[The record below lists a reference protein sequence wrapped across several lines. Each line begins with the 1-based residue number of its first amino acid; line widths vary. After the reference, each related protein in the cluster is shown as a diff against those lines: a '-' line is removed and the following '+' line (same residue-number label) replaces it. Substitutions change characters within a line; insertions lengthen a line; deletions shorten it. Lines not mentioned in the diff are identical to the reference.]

1 MHANRYALA
10 AAAFALVLGA
20 STGLR
25 AQNELSSFTATGR
38 GGVATPFV
46 TDYQALGINPANLGR
61 EMENQPLLTFGLL
74 ELGLGAGSQS
84 LTGTQLKNIA
94 FHAEDQLT
102 PADKTALTASF
113 TNGNALN
120 VNAAATSVGLS
131 ITLPIG
137 AVAFSN
143 RQRVVGHVGLNETA
157 ADVLFNGSNA
167 KIYQASTYQTN
178 GQYDPAKAPMIS
190 AALAGT
196 ELQLQWTDEYNVGY
210 GAQVLDTDGFKLA
223 AGVGYRYIRGIG
235 MLDVRITDGE
245 VNAFSSLSP
254 LFKVDYGTVTTS
266 PNFDYRTG
274 SGLKAV
280 GSGHGFDLGLTAEIS
295 ELVRVGVSVTDLG
308 SMTWEGNVL
317 TANDQNLKKVT
328 SGGVDTYNIFKEAS
342 QLFGSSSDAVFT
354 YNPDKQKQETLP
366 AKFRAGAS
374 VQLGEK
380 LEAGVDAAVPLNKVA
395 GNINSSLVG
404 LGLDFKPVSWVR
416 LSTGVTGGAGY
427 GTSLPLGITFSTAH
441 YEAGISTRDVVGLIS
456 DSSPYYSV
464 AMGVLRFKIGRAR

>member
-1 MHANRYALA
+1 MHSNRYAFLA
-10 AAAFALVLGA
+10 ATALLLGA

-46 TDYQALGINPANLGR
+46 TDYQALGINPANLGL
-61 EMENQPLLTFGLL
+61 EEDNQPLLTFGFL

-94 FHAEDQLT
+94 FHADDQLT
-102 PADKTALTASF
+102 PADKMALTASF

-120 VNAAATSVGLS
+120 VNAAATSVGVAL
-131 ITLPIG
+131 TLPVG
-137 AVAFSN
+137 VVAFSN

-157 ADVLFNGSNA
+157 SDVLFNGSNA
-167 KIYQASTYQTN
+167 RIYQVSTYQTN

-196 ELQLQWTDEYNVGY
+196 ELQLQWTDEYNVGF
-210 GAQVLDTDGFKLA
+210 GTRMLDKEAFKLA
-223 AGVGYRYIRGIG
+223 VGVGYRYIRGIG
-235 MLDVRITDGE
+235 MLDVRVTDGQ

-266 PNFDYRTG
+266 PNFNYRTG

-280 GSGHGFDLGLTAEIS
+280 GFGHGFDLGLTAEIG
-295 ELVRVGVSVTDLG
+295 EQVRIGASFTDLG

-317 TANDQNLKKVT
+317 TADDQNLKKVT

-342 QLFGSSSDAVFT
+342 QLFGSTSDAAFT
-354 YNPDKQKQETLP
+354 YNPDKEKKEILP

-374 VQLGEK
+374 VKFGK
-380 LEAGVDAAVPLNKVA
+380 KVEAGVDAAVPLNKVA
-395 GNINSSLVG
+395 GNITSSLVG
-404 LGLDFKPVSWVR
+404 LGFDFKPVPWVR
-416 LSTGVTGGAGY
+416 LSSGVTGGAGY
-427 GTSLPLGITFSTAH
+427 GTSVPLGVTFSSAH
-441 YEAGISTRDVVGLIS
+441 YEAGISTRDIVGLLS